1 MIARSA
7 VIRRSLEKTIPP
19 LAALAARALPR
30 FVYAYRSDRPDVLP
44 VFVYHVVDASFE
56 ADLAYLERSGYRT
69 AGAEELAA
77 YGRGELKP
85 DGRTVALTFDDG
97 DESLT
102 RVAVPLLER
111 YAYRGIAFVVT
122 ELVPDAATRELAGW
136 AELRAAV
143 SRGVLDVGLPQLLPP
158 PRSGLEQ
165 GGGLRRFRNRHPLHR
180 EYSRAA
186 GSRRCR
192 PGGRN
197 ADLPGPPP
205 IHGHRPPS
213 TPTPTRSSV
222 AGASCCELGEDVLR
236 SPSGLSD
243 LARLAPRSGSRETPD
258 RPRTRRW
265 WQTSAPRSIAS
276 ATKCPNPAAR
286 HLCFPWYARTTAGRA
301 LAERAGATLLLG
313 GYSPTRRGGA
323 GSATPAPVPGPRAPP
338 AGARSAVA
346 DDRAASPDPGQP
358 HEAPLAGSAA
368 GHRRDCLTIR
378 SVSVPDTSGPHYSI
392 RRLAGPA
399 RGLH

>member
-77 YGRGELKP
+77 YGRGEVKP

-97 DESLT
+97 DESLS

-143 SRGVLDVGLPQLLPP
+143 SRGVLDVGSHSCYHHHVPVSNKVVGFVDSETDTRFTANIPV
-158 PRSGLEQ
+158 PRVRGDAVPAVGTPIFLGRPRYTATTAFHPDADAIERC
-165 GGGLRRFRNRHPLHR
+165 RRFVL
-180 EYSRAA
+180 
-186 GSRRCR
+186 
-192 PGGRN
+192 
-197 ADLPGPPP
+197 
-205 IHGHRPPS
+205 
-213 TPTPTRSSV
+213 
-222 AGASCCELGEDVLR
+222 ELGEDVLW

-243 LARLAPRSGSRETPD
+243 LARLAPRSGSRETPEAAD
-258 RPRTRRW
+258 AAVVEDIR
-265 WQTSAPRSIAS
+265 AS
-276 ATKCPNPAAR
+276 LARLATKCPNPAAQ
-286 HLCFPWYARTTAGRA
+286 HLCFPWYARTTRADA
-301 LAERAGATLLLG
+301 LAQQAGATLLLG
-313 GYSPTRRGGA
+313 GYSPARLGGQAPRLQRLSQDLMRRL
-323 GSATPAPVPGPRAPP
+323 PGPDR
-338 AGARSAVA
+338 RSLMAVL
-346 DDRAASPDPGQP
+346 RRRTQVGPVRHLWPGQ
-358 HEAPLAGSAA
+358 
-368 GHRRDCLTIR
+368 RRATGA
-378 SVSVPDTSGPHYSI
+378 T
-392 RRLAGPA
+392 A
-399 RGLH
+399 